1 MGEIDQSIAWVT
13 GEERIAII
21 THKLKF
27 IPDEHRIK
35 VAYVRQTNPLNFIQ
49 DEYLDQVIR
58 VAGGIPQS
66 DPSDANFA
74 PEALIVISNKDVGTI
89 LSELPTEL
97 ATSIWPDTSAVKN
110 NNIFIVYH
118 PEHLQTP
125 GKSSADDVE
134 IMAEIINPGYFIYG
148 RNEDAW
154 LQFDLG

>member
-1 MGEIDQSIAWVT
+1 MGEIYPSIPWVT

-27 IPDEHRIK
+27 ISDEHRIK
-35 VAYVRQTNPLNFIQ
+35 VAYVRQTNPLTFIQ

-66 DPSDANFA
+66 NPLDPSFA
-74 PEALIVISNKDVGTI
+74 PEALVVISDKEVGTL
-89 LSELPTEL
+89 LSELPSEL
-97 ATSIWPDTSAVKN
+97 TSSFWPETRAVKN
-110 NNIFIVYH
+110 NNVFIVYH
-118 PEHLQTP
+118 PEHLRTP
-125 GKSSADDVE
+125 GKTPADDVE
-134 IMAEIINPGYFIYG
+134 IMAEIINPGYFIFG